1 MIMMLMMLRDNLDK
15 AKRTAVFPR
24 ETVPSMS
31 CIDQGA
37 KQDGEEQ
44 KEDAAQSV
52 CLEEDR

>member
-1 MIMMLMMLRDNLDK
+1 
-15 AKRTAVFPR
+15 
-24 ETVPSMS
+24 MS
-31 CIDQGA
+31 CIDQVA